1 MKKQIGI
8 LIIVIVFIGILIFA
22 NWLLNKQSQKRN
34 LSEANVL
41 NSNIIQEV
49 APENSVSV
57 SLMQN
62 EVMEENTTTK
72 EEVVEG
78 NIKKV
83 TGQTFKKEVL
93 ESEKTV
99 LIDFYADWCGPCKI
113 LSPIIKEIAEETEKV
128 KVVQIDVDEEEEL
141 AMEYGIMSIPTMV
154 VIKDGEEV
162 ERRIGVMKKEAIL
175 EMLSQY

>member
-22 NWLLNKQSQKRN
+22 NWLLNEQSQERN
-34 LSEANVL
+34 LSETNVL

-49 APENSVSV
+49 TPENSVSV
-57 SLMQN
+57 SLMPN
-62 EVMEENTTTK
+62 EVMENTITK
-72 EEVVEG
+72 EDVVEG

-162 ERRIGVMKKEAIL
+162 DRRIGVAEKEEII
-175 EMLSQY
+175 EMLSKY

>member
-1 MKKQIGI
+1 M
-8 LIIVIVFIGILIFA
+8 
-22 NWLLNKQSQKRN
+22 LNKQSQKRN

-57 SLMQN
+57 SLMPN
-62 EVMEENTTTK
+62 EVMENTTTK
-72 EEVVEG
+72 EDVVEG

>member
-57 SLMQN
+57 SLMPN
-62 EVMEENTTTK
+62 
-72 EEVVEG
+72 
-78 NIKKV
+78 
-83 TGQTFKKEVL
+83 
-93 ESEKTV
+93 
-99 LIDFYADWCGPCKI
+99 
-113 LSPIIKEIAEETEKV
+113 
-128 KVVQIDVDEEEEL
+128 
-141 AMEYGIMSIPTMV
+141 
-154 VIKDGEEV
+154 
-162 ERRIGVMKKEAIL
+162 
-175 EMLSQY
+175 

>member
-1 MKKQIGI
+1 M
-8 LIIVIVFIGILIFA
+8 
-22 NWLLNKQSQKRN
+22 
-34 LSEANVL
+34 
-41 NSNIIQEV
+41 
-49 APENSVSV
+49 
-57 SLMQN
+57 
-62 EVMEENTTTK
+62 ENTTTK
-72 EEVVEG
+72 EDVVEG

>member
-34 LSEANVL
+34 LSETNVL

-49 APENSVSV
+49 TPENSVSV

-162 ERRIGVMKKEAIL
+162 DRRIGVAEKEEII
-175 EMLSQY
+175 EMLSKY

>member
-1 MKKQIGI
+1 M
-8 LIIVIVFIGILIFA
+8 
-22 NWLLNKQSQKRN
+22 
-34 LSEANVL
+34 
-41 NSNIIQEV
+41 
-49 APENSVSV
+49 
-57 SLMQN
+57 
-62 EVMEENTTTK
+62 
-72 EEVVEG
+72 
-78 NIKKV
+78 
-83 TGQTFKKEVL
+83 
-93 ESEKTV
+93 
-99 LIDFYADWCGPCKI
+99 IDFYADWCGPCKI

>member
-1 MKKQIGI
+1 MN
-8 LIIVIVFIGILIFA
+8 IIEGNEKNFEEITSRG
-22 NWLLNKQSQKRN
+22 
-34 LSEANVL
+34 NVL
-41 NSNIIQEV
+41 V
-49 APENSVSV
+49 
-57 SLMQN
+57 
-62 EVMEENTTTK
+62 
-72 EEVVEG
+72 
-78 NIKKV
+78 
-83 TGQTFKKEVL
+83 
-93 ESEKTV
+93 
-99 LIDFYADWCGPCKI
+99 DFYATWCGPCKI

>member
-41 NSNIIQEV
+41 NSNMIQEV
-49 APENSVSV
+49 SPENSVSV
-57 SLMQN
+57 SLMPN
-62 EVMEENTTTK
+62 EVMENTITK
-72 EEVVEG
+72 EDVVEE

-83 TGQTFKKEVL
+83 TGQTFKKEVI

-162 ERRIGVMKKEAIL
+162 DRRIGVAEKEEIIK
-175 EMLSQY
+175 MLSKY

>member
-34 LSEANVL
+34 LSEANVP

-57 SLMQN
+57 SLMPN
-62 EVMEENTTTK
+62 EVMENTTTK
-72 EEVVEG
+72 EDVVEG

-83 TGQTFKKEVL
+83 TG
-93 ESEKTV
+93 
-99 LIDFYADWCGPCKI
+99 
-113 LSPIIKEIAEETEKV
+113 
-128 KVVQIDVDEEEEL
+128 
-141 AMEYGIMSIPTMV
+141 
-154 VIKDGEEV
+154 
-162 ERRIGVMKKEAIL
+162 
-175 EMLSQY
+175 

>member
-34 LSEANVL
+34 LSETNVL

-57 SLMQN
+57 SLMPN
-62 EVMEENTTTK
+62 EVMENTTTK
-72 EEVVEG
+72 EDVVEG